1 MIAGRGNGQ
10 RNLDCQLLHQS
21 RLKESYAVGDLE
33 ELYIDALWCSLA
45 KDNRQLATIG
55 HCLFGWISNQG
66 DNDIAVGRSSQRKK
80 LTPDPR
86 LLETLSKSGCRLW
99 SGRMWQVSKTFLRP
113 MAHYRDENCPA
124 HGSILTPNLTT
135 FQRLPQGKACP
146 SEWWWIW
153 RAQESLVQ
161 EAGRKLC
168 LWLAWAGKVLDFFTV
183 EFSAHAPEELA
194 TGRWC
199 CSVLLCCVSPCH
211 PSKMF
216 GS

>member
-86 LLETLSKSGCRLW
+86 LLETLSKSGCRL
-99 SGRMWQVSKTFLRP
+99 
-113 MAHYRDENCPA
+113 
-124 HGSILTPNLTT
+124 
-135 FQRLPQGKACP
+135 
-146 SEWWWIW
+146 
-153 RAQESLVQ
+153 
-161 EAGRKLC
+161 
-168 LWLAWAGKVLDFFTV
+168 
-183 EFSAHAPEELA
+183 
-194 TGRWC
+194 
-199 CSVLLCCVSPCH
+199 
-211 PSKMF
+211 
-216 GS
+216 